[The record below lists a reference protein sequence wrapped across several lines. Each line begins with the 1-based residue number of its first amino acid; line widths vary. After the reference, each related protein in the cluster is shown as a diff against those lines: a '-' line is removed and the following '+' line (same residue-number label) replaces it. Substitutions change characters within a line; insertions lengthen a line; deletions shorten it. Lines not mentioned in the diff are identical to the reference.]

1 MTGLHESTLALSVY
15 NAVARLGTLNGAQL
29 LEVLRRNWDNRVEP
43 DEIQQGVSYLLKRK
57 MVTIADGVVAPAK
70 LEGGA
75 ARTILRNPIRQTELI
90 WGAGAQQVRG
100 GNGLGVLG

>member
-29 LEVLRRNWDNRVEP
+29 LEVLRRNWDERVDP
-43 DEIQQGVSYLLKRK
+43 DEIQQGVAYLLRRK
-57 MVTIADGVVAPAK
+57 MVTVAHGVVAPAK

-75 ARTILRNPIRQTELI
+75 ARTILRNPARQTELV
-90 WGAGAQQVRG
+90 WGAGAQQVQG
-100 GNGLGVLG
+100 GNGMGVLG

>member
-29 LEVLRRNWDNRVEP
+29 LDVLQRNWDERVEP
-43 DEIQQGVSYLLKRK
+43 DEIQQGIAYLLSRK
-57 MVTIADGVVAPAK
+57 MVTVAAGVVAPAK

-75 ARTILRNPIRQTELI
+75 ARTILRSPVCQTELV

-100 GNGLGVLG
+100 ANGMGLLG